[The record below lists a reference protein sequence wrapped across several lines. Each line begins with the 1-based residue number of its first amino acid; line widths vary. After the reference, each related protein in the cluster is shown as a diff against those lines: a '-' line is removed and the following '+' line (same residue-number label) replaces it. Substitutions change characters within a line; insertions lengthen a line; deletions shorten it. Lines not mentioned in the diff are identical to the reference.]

1 MYAAKIRA
9 AENRSPN
16 IKPTIPPE
24 NTENKSIY
32 HVSNSNKL
40 VHCTRER
47 ERVPISCSTKLSNS
61 FSEPPVPTGGR
72 VWFPCALSVETI
84 LVVILGSARD
94 RTISG

>member
-47 ERVPISCSTKLSNS
+47 EREYQFHVLQS
-61 FSEPPVPTGGR
+61 FQIHFLNHRSQRG
-72 VWFPCALSVETI
+72 VEFGF
-84 LVVILGSARD
+84 LVRFL
-94 RTISG
+94 

>member
-47 ERVPISCSTKLSNS
+47 ERESTNFMFYKA
-61 FSEPPVPTGGR
+61 FK
-72 VWFPCALSVETI
+72 FI
-84 LVVILGSARD
+84 F
-94 RTISG
+94 